1 MEEAMLGGLVKGVW
15 KEYRVDSSYKADGQ
29 KITLSYIVIITQQP
43 ITLKQI
49 KNKHD
54 NYKKDQKV
62 QRELYSL
69 SSQAQNETKGV
80 PIASKEVIETYFK
93 ANSKAEKFY
102 NIPPTFLNLLE
113 ELFNKI
119 LAIGDYVKL
128 INKAIKNCI
137 DPALLLVVASQADLA
152 DKEAK
157 EEGEEEDKEEVDK
170 VSELELARS
179 SIKSS

>member
-1 MEEAMLGGLVKGVW
+1 MEEAILEGLVKAVRKG
-15 KEYRVDSSYKADGQ
+15 YRVDSSYKADGQ
-29 KITLSYIVIITQQP
+29 KIALSRTVIIAQQP

-69 SSQAQNETKGV
+69 SSQEQDETKGV
-80 PIASKEVIETYFK
+80 PVASKEVIEAYFK
-93 ANSKAEKFY
+93 ANPKAEKFR

-113 ELFNKI
+113 ELFKGI
-119 LAIGDYVKL
+119 LAVGDYTRL
-128 INKAIKNCI
+128 INKAIKNYI
-137 DPALLLVVASQADLA
+137 DPILLLAVALQADLV

-157 EEGEEEDKEEVDK
+157 DKDKEEVDK
-170 VSELELARS
+170 ASKLEVAYS